1 MTIVNLNKALKL
13 KLKLAW
19 ITRFSFKRRKRLSLD
34 YFDGWSEEEKK
45 KADER
50 LNWKAASTDD
60 EDDEA
65 GF

>member
-1 MTIVNLNKALKL
+1 MIKFVHYLKAYKFRGNP
-13 KLKLAW
+13 
-19 ITRFSFKRRKRLSLD
+19 IKRRKRLSLD

>member
-1 MTIVNLNKALKL
+1 MDNK
-13 KLKLAW
+13 
-19 ITRFSFKRRKRLSLD
+19 ISFKRRKRLSLD

-50 LNWKAASTDD
+50 LNWKVASTDD